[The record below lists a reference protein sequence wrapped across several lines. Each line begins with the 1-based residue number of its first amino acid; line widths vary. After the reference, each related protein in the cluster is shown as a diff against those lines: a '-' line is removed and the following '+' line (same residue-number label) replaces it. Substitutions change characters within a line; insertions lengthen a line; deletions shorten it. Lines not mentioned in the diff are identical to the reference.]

1 MHNQAQRLTPI
12 GPYKH
17 SNEAGPENSESFKSI
32 CVRLRLED
40 WANTSDYLELTK
52 SFLSLFLADLSF

>member
-17 SNEAGPENSESFKSI
+17 SNEAGPENSGSFKSI

-40 WANTSDYLELTK
+40 
-52 SFLSLFLADLSF
+52 